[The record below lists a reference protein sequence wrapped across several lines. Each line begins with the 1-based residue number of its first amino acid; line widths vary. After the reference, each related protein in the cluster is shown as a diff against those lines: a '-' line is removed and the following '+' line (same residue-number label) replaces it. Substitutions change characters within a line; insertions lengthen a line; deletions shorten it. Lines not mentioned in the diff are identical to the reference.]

1 MTTVPDN
8 DHKKRSDKATALL
21 TLAAEKGEVPGSCL
35 SDEEL
40 TLLVEG
46 RSGHREIAE
55 LWAHLGNCDKC
66 YEVWLSLRSGMKAE
80 APRGRLYRLPRVRT
94 FGYIGTALAA
104 AASIVVYLN
113 VVKMDKLA
121 EQEVAP
127 PTIHLQDKKSASPQP
142 VPLPAREEKDEQ
154 AGMAEQAPDVLSVVP
169 PAAPAAVDG
178 TGKGRVEP
186 VSQPPGQSRE
196 KPQEARQ
203 KAASVPLPV
212 ERKAAKGVVGDAAL
226 PLAESAVA
234 PAAAPPPEDVG
245 GWLEELRSACL
256 SGRQEAQF
264 WNEMTVRGERLQ
276 ARQVGGPAGR
286 AEGKLV
292 NVLALVQ
299 GMSEP
304 DTVKEQCRLILAE
317 LAKEGGSW

>member
-8 DHKKRSDKATALL
+8 DHKKRSDIATALL
-21 TLAAEKGEVPGSCL
+21 TLATEKGVVAGSCL

-40 TLLVEG
+40 ALLVEG
-46 RSGHREIAE
+46 RNGGRELAE

-66 YEVWLSLRSGMKAE
+66 YEVWLSLKKGTKAE
-80 APRGRLYRLPRVRT
+80 APRGRLYRLSRIKT
-94 FGYIGTALAA
+94 FGYIGTVLAA

-113 VVKMDKLA
+113 VIKMDKVA

-127 PTIHLQDKKSASPQP
+127 PTIHLQDKKSASSQS
-142 VPLPAREEKDEQ
+142 VPLPARKEKDEP
-154 AGMAEQAPDVLSVVP
+154 ARMAEQAPAVLPVTP
-169 PAAPAAVDG
+169 PAAPAAAG
-178 TGKGRVEP
+178 GGSKGRMEP
-186 VSQPPGQSRE
+186 VPQPPGQNGE

-212 ERKAAKGVVGDAAL
+212 ERKTAKGVAGDAAL
-226 PLAESAVA
+226 PLAESAAA
-234 PAAAPPPEDVG
+234 PAVAPPPEDAG
-245 GWLEELRSACL
+245 GWLAELRSACL

-264 WNEMTVRGERLQ
+264 WNEMTARGERLQ
-276 ARQVGGPAGR
+276 ARQVGGPTGR

-304 DTVKEQCRLILAE
+304 ETVKRQCRLILAE